1 MLKELKEKN
10 KYDYYYDAFVV
21 NYRYHCLHGAGCIIL
36 MFQRPIGKTLVQAL
50 MKKELDDKTTDG
62 EKIVLTRID
71 EEKK

>member
-1 MLKELKEKN
+1 MITITMPLWL
-10 KYDYYYDAFVV
+10 
-21 NYRYHCLHGAGCIIL
+21 IIVIIVC
-36 MFQRPIGKTLVQAL
+36 MVLVALYLCFSDLLAKLLFKQL